1 MQLSFFVVR
10 WVYVHVPHPERA
22 ISQIYAAG
30 AKNMAVRAIIGFHCF
45 FYLGGY
51 MDNSLIG
58 NDKIESNKAQIC
70 LKTPLKASHNR
81 GSDDEAIIA
90 LVKFLA
96 RRAAEEDYEFYRS
109 ALSNPDIEDGG

>member
-22 ISQIYAAG
+22 ISQIYATG
-30 AKNMAVRAIIGFHCF
+30 AKSMPVRAIICFHCF
-45 FYLGGY
+45 FMGGD
-51 MDNSLIG
+51 MDNPLIE
-58 NDKIESNKAQIC
+58 NNKNESNKALIC

-109 ALSNPDIEDGG
+109 ALSNPDIENGG

>member
-1 MQLSFFVVR
+1 
-10 WVYVHVPHPERA
+10 
-22 ISQIYAAG
+22 
-30 AKNMAVRAIIGFHCF
+30 
-45 FYLGGY
+45 
-51 MDNSLIG
+51 MDNSLIKQ
-58 NDKIESNKAQIC
+58 DKNESHEAQIC

-96 RRAAEEDYEFYRS
+96 RRAAEDDYEFYRS

>member
-30 AKNMAVRAIIGFHCF
+30 AKNTAVRAVIRFHCF
-45 FYLGGY
+45 FMGGC
-51 MDNSLIG
+51 MDKPLIKQ
-58 NDKIESNKAQIC
+58 NKNESNEAQIC